1 MRIDAINNQQK
12 TSFKSQ
18 IRSTNVIGFAV
29 NTAIK
34 NGDNGFFNALK
45 HLAND
50 GLKRDIF
57 ISGMNIT
64 SDNYKSATAI
74 LRISDSE
81 HNFTDTE
88 HSFTTSVDKMPGF
101 DSFELMGKNTIKL
114 IKKLASETGNIS
126 NEELNEKASKKQ
138 LVEEGNE
145 FYHRSTMHGLFQ

>member
-1 MRIDAINNQQK
+1 MWKNS
-12 TSFKSQ
+12 SFSANSNSK
-18 IRSTNVIGFAV
+18 
-29 NTAIK
+29 K
-34 NGDNGFFNALK
+34 NF
-45 HLAND
+45 
-50 GLKRDIF
+50 F

-64 SDNYKSATAI
+64 NDKYKSATAI

-88 HSFTTSVDKMPGF
+88 HSFTTSVDKMSGF
-101 DSFELMGKNTIKL
+101 DSFEIMGKNTIKL
-114 IKKLASETGNIS
+114 IKKLARETGNIS